1 MLSGYIAAPCLF
13 YSSLS
18 TDKFISDK
26 RHERKCPIF
35 RRLTQLP
42 SAWVPRKQSCL
53 RNWLMLKAVKQR
65 ANSACWKKCLHG
77 FMLSFLCGEAITV
90 RRVRKDHERYLVCPP
105 AQDRKVMCKSI
116 QTLWDIPSYYGQ
128 SAQYITTSVTKI
140 VPLTFSLNLLASLW
154 AHYFLF
160 SPQWIRK
167 MVDFLSL
174 YSHLFP
180 AWKQLPLVI
189 SVLVLLGRVF

>member
-1 MLSGYIAAPCLF
+1 MWQEKWKLWSFGFLFKEISVMLSGYIAAPCLF

-26 RHERKCPIF
+26 RHERKCAIF

-116 QTLWDIPSYYGQ
+116 QTLWDIPQ
-128 SAQYITTSVTKI
+128 LLRAICSVHNY
-140 VPLTFSLNLLASLW
+140 LC
-154 AHYFLF
+154 
-160 SPQWIRK
+160 
-167 MVDFLSL
+167 D
-174 YSHLFP
+174 
-180 AWKQLPLVI
+180 
-189 SVLVLLGRVF
+189 